1 MRLSVFY
8 DHILQAHGQLGK
20 SIPEILQYCRSLG
33 IDAVEMEYTL
43 FSENRTTIYPM
54 LSRAG
59 LSISCF
65 YEFFNFH
72 NDSDLSGAEKMLETA
87 SELEVSRVLFV
98 PGALGEQEAAELS
111 ACSGIYEAVAD
122 FMDNSLS
129 IRNMQQALVRLTAYA
144 ASLGVTVTLED
155 FDGFTQPFSKMNQ
168 LLWFMKNV
176 PGLRCTL
183 DMGNFAFSD
192 EDVVRAADLLKDYI
206 VHVHCKDRGLN
217 PAVQGAFCKGLGQ
230 SPAGCGYIPIQPLV
244 YTLRER
250 GYDGYLAIEHF
261 DVPDQLIFIRKSA
274 DFLRKCAGIT
284 AINGCGY

>member
-8 DHILQAHGQLGK
+8 DHILQAHRQSGK
-20 SIPEILQYCRSLG
+20 SIPEILQYCRFLG

-43 FSENRTTIYPM
+43 FSENRKRIYPM
-54 LSRAG
+54 LSKAG

-65 YEFFNFH
+65 YDFFNFQ
-72 NDSDLSGAEKMLETA
+72 NNPDLSRAEKMLETA
-87 SELEVSRVLFV
+87 SELEVPRVLIV
-98 PGALGEQEAAELS
+98 PGTLGEQEAAELS
-111 ACSGIYEAVAD
+111 ACSSTYEAVAG
-122 FMDNSLS
+122 FMDNSLN
-129 IRNMQQALVRLTAYA
+129 IRNMKQALVSLTAYA
-144 ASLGVTVTLED
+144 APRGVTITLED

-206 VHVHCKDRGLN
+206 VHVHCKDRARN
-217 PAVQGAFCKGLGQ
+217 PAVWGAFCKGLGQ
-230 SPAGCGYIPIQPLV
+230 SPAGCGYIPIRALV
-244 YTLRER
+244 STLRER

-261 DVPDQLIFIRKSA
+261 DMPDQLSSIRKSA
-274 DFLRKCAGIT
+274 EFLKKC
-284 AINGCGY
+284 